1 MLDTVPGAMHR
12 TDVGF
17 DLVGLT
23 DLAAQTVVGT
33 AGASELDTGCV
44 SASLLGFVTSS
55 TFLTPLFPHL

>member
-1 MLDTVPGAMHR
+1 MHR

-44 SASLLGFVTSS
+44 SASPLGFVTSS